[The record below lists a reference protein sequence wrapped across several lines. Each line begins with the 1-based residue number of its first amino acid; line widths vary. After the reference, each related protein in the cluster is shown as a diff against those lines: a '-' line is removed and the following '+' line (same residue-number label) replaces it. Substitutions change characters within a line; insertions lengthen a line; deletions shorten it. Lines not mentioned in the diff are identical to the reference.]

1 VLFKFR
7 FQQSLGKILLGAV
20 PKACFGFLTPQQI
33 VSFTR
38 ISTLCCGVKIT
49 FRNFWTAPRILLLL
63 LLSFAMSSFAQIKM
77 AKPRVFV
84 RNEMIPDAIS
94 LSADLQLKKSEFIPE
109 SNSGTANVRLN
120 RYNLYAL
127 PLVIISNEKMLM
139 IGGGSYG
146 STNIKHH
153 SINQPADKS
162 YHAVTADMLAIN
174 NFGEKWYTFSYLSCG
189 SFSDRLFAEFGE
201 STKMMA
207 LLSGG
212 YKWNENLST
221 GLGAVYFSNFN
232 DPQILPSVRVSYSPE
247 NWLFYIW
254 FPSCAEM
261 RYLATENLHF
271 LANCTINS
279 EGYYDTKIDEIIK
292 LDEIKPA
299 AGFQYRLFS
308 DIWLK
313 TMVVYANT
321 EFKADD
327 KPTGR
332 AIDQWRVEIKLSYV
346 VSTK

>member
-1 VLFKFR
+1 MLFKLR
-7 FQQSLGKILLGAV
+7 LQQSWSK
-20 PKACFGFLTPQQI
+20 
-33 VSFTR
+33 
-38 ISTLCCGVKIT
+38 
-49 FRNFWTAPRILLLL
+49 ILLLL
-63 LLSFAMSSFAQIKM
+63 LLSFIMSCFAQIKM

-94 LSADLQLKKSEFIPE
+94 LSSDLQLKKSEFIPE
-109 SNSGTANVRLN
+109 SNTATANVRLN

-127 PLVIISNEKMLM
+127 PLVVISNEKMIM

-146 STNIKHH
+146 LTDITHH
-153 SINQPADKS
+153 SINQPADKA
-162 YHAVTADMLAIN
+162 YHIITADMLAIN

-189 SFSDRLFAEFGE
+189 SFSDRPFAEFGE
-201 STKMMA
+201 SAKMMA

-221 GLGAVYFSNFN
+221 GLGAVYFSNFD

-247 NWLFYIW
+247 SWLFYIW
-254 FPSCAEM
+254 FPSGAGM

-279 EGYYDTKIDEIIK
+279 EGYYDTKTDEIIK

-299 AGFQYRLFS
+299 AGFQYRLLS
-308 DIWLK
+308 DIWFK
-313 TMVVYANT
+313 TMVAYANT
-321 EFKADD
+321 KVKADD
-327 KPTGR
+327 KPTGSP
-332 AIDQWRVEIKLSYV
+332 ADQWRVEIKLSYI